1 MSTASSSAPSPG
13 PLSGARILVECLKI
27 HGTDRVFCVPGE
39 SFLGVLDALY
49 DEEGRIGLT
58 VGRHEATTAHMAE
71 AYGKLTRQP
80 GICFVTRGPGASH
93 AAIAVHTAAQDSTPM
108 LLFVGQVPRGE
119 RGREAFQEVDFT
131 AMFGSMAKWV
141 VEITDPARIPELV
154 TRAFHVA
161 THGRPGPVVISIP
174 EDMQAEVAEVRW
186 PAPYVPAASGPD
198 AATLARLQGMLE
210 QAERPML
217 VLGGSSWSAEAVAQM
232 RGFAERFA
240 LPVVAGFR
248 RQDLFDNTH
257 PNYAGFLGFGIG
269 PELTRMIGEADL
281 LLVVGERLG
290 DTASSGYSLID
301 FPRPAQKLVHVH
313 AAPEELGVLYQPEL
327 AIVSSMQGFAAAAG
341 ALVPGALP
349 DRSDWIAAARAQYD
363 KHATPP
369 AKSPQHID
377 MPLIV
382 SQLAASLPEDCVI
395 TNGAGIYAGYVHR
408 YFRYRAFGSQL
419 APQSGAMGYGLPAAI
434 AAQIVN
440 PDRPVVCFA
449 GDGCFLMASHE
460 LATAAM
466 YKLPVIVVVVD
477 NASYGSIRIH
487 QERQFPSR
495 ISGTDLVNPDFSTL
509 ARAYGAHAE
518 VIENTEDFAGAF
530 ERARASGGPA
540 VLTVRLDMDTI
551 VAFNPRKA

>member
-1 MSTASSSAPSPG
+1 MSTASSSAPTPG

-71 AYGKLTRQP
+71 AYGKLTGQP

-174 EDMQAEVAEVRW
+174 EDMQAEVAEVSW
-186 PAPYVPAASGPD
+186 PAPYAPAASGPD
-198 AATLARLQGMLE
+198 AATLDRLQGMLE

-290 DTASSGYSLID
+290 DTASSGYSLIE
-301 FPRPAQKLVHVH
+301 FPRPAQRLVHVH

-327 AIVSSMQGFAAAAG
+327 AIVSSMKGFAAAAG

-349 DRSDWIAAARAQYD
+349 DRSGWIAAARAQYE

-382 SQLAASLPEDCVI
+382 SELAASLPEDCVI